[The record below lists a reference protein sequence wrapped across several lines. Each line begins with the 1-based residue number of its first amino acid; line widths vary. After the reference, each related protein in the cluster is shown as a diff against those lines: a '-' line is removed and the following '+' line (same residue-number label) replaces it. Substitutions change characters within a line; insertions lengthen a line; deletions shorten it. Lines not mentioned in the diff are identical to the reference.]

1 MSKVYLVKTLKNP
14 KYRGKTL
21 GVSFANGM
29 AYLSQQTIDPNL
41 GYTVEEVARL
51 LQRDFGYQVEKAGQ
65 EK

>member
-1 MSKVYLVKTLKNP
+1 MKVYLVKTIKNP
-14 KYRGKTL
+14 NYRGKTL

-29 AYLSQQTIDPNL
+29 AYLSPQTIDRNL

-51 LQRDFGYQVEKAGQ
+51 LQHDFGYEVEPTGK